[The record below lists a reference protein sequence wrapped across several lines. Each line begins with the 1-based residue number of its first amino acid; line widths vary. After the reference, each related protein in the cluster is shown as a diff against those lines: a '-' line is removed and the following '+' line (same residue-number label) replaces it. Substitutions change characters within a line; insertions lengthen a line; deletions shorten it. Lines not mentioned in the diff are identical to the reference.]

1 MNYCHIYDT
10 DSRYLYQ
17 LNQSEP
23 RHTRRTLD
31 CVCSPGF
38 AYCIIYPLSRASVPK
53 ESAVNFFPASEKN
66 AGRLNLAGYHLD
78 VCPVFTVR
86 ASITAGA
93 SK

>member
-1 MNYCHIYDT
+1 MSYCHIYDT

-23 RHTRRTLD
+23 LDTRRTLD
-31 CVCSPGF
+31 CACSPGF

-53 ESAVNFFPASEKN
+53 ESAIKLLSSFRKTC
-66 AGRLNLAGYHLD
+66 RLNLAGYHLD